1 MPKNQ
6 FSMPELPEVETIRQD
21 LRKKILT
28 KKIISVD
35 FLHTKV
41 IQGAIKNIAGEL
53 VGSSFVEIDRVG
65 KLLIF
70 KIATP
75 DRYLLIHLKM
85 TGQLI
90 YRIGEKIYAGGHSM
104 STLQSELPDKHT
116 QCIITFTD
124 GSKLYFNDLRRFGYV
139 KIVDQHELE
148 QIKKT
153 YGIEPLTPA
162 FTLDAFIATL
172 KNKKTIL
179 KAFLL
184 NQKYLAG
191 IGNIYADEIAHAARL
206 KPTRNLST
214 LSAHNI
220 TTLFTSIQKILAEAV
235 KHRGTT
241 FNNYVDSDGNKGNF
255 SSYLKVYEQAGKPCD
270 YCRTNLIKKTRV
282 AGRGTYWCAGC
293 QK

>member
-1 MPKNQ
+1 
-6 FSMPELPEVETIRQD
+6 MPELPEVETIRQD
-21 LRKKILT
+21 LRKKILD
-28 KKIISVD
+28 KKIITVD

-41 IQGAIKNIAGEL
+41 AQGSTKHITDEL
-53 VGSSFVEIDRVG
+53 AGSSFTEIDRVG

-104 STLQSELPDKHT
+104 STLQTELPDKHT
-116 QCIITFTD
+116 QFIITFAD

-139 KIVDQHELE
+139 KIVDSLELE
-148 QIKKT
+148 RIKKT
-153 YGIEPLTPA
+153 YGIEPLTKT
-162 FTLDAFIATL
+162 FTLEALTTTL
-172 KNKKTIL
+172 KHKKTIL

-191 IGNIYADEIAHAARL
+191 IGNIYADEIAHSAHL
-206 KPTRNLST
+206 KPTRNLTT
-214 LSAHNI
+214 LSVHDI
-220 TTLFTSIQKILAEAV
+220 STLFTSIEKILAKAV

-255 SSYLKVYEQAGKPCD
+255 SAHLKVYEQVGKPCD
-270 YCRTNLIKKTRV
+270 RCRTSLIKKTRV
-282 AGRGTYWCAGC
+282 AGRGTYWCSEC
-293 QK
+293 QT